1 MSTTPHRPDLT
12 DLAHAIESR
21 DADAIVAHFAEDAT
35 LLVLDRDHPPAS
47 PQVFSG
53 REEIGAYYRDVCGR
67 NREHEVRDALSGPTG
82 LAYTQHCRYPEG
94 AQVVC
99 ATVASVEDGLI
110 VRQTAVQTWDA
121 G

>member
-47 PQVFSG
+47 P
-53 REEIGAYYRDVCGR
+53 
-67 NREHEVRDALSGPTG
+67 
-82 LAYTQHCRYPEG
+82 
-94 AQVVC
+94 
-99 ATVASVEDGLI
+99 
-110 VRQTAVQTWDA
+110 
-121 G
+121 